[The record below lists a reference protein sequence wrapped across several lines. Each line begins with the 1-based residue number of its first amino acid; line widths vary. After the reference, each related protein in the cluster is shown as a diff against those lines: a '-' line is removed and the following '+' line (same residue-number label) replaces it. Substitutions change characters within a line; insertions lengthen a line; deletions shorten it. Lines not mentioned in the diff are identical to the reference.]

1 MNGTIQIN
9 THVTGLM
16 PQQYGK
22 SVVACTQHT
31 AINEARKLI
40 QAYGIDKSTIT
51 SCIFIIDKIYIP
63 LENL

>member
-1 MNGTIQIN
+1 MNGLIQIN

-22 SVVACTQHT
+22 SVIAVNEHSVT
-31 AINEARKLI
+31 NEARKLI
-40 QAYGIDKSTIT
+40 KAYGIDKTTIT
-51 SCIFIIDKIYIP
+51 SCIFIADKIYIP